1 MDQNSALKLP
11 PSLVFLRHAK
21 TSWNSA
27 GLTMGQSDIPL
38 SDIGKTEAKQAVIAL
53 HEHSIDMIVC
63 SPLTRCL
70 MTIAPFR
77 ATGDHEFVLEPKLAE
92 RSWGIYEGVPKSQ
105 RGVEKDPK
113 GGETDDDF
121 RLRVTKALNALP
133 IERNILLVSHS
144 GVFREVC
151 HLGYIPSLAHAK
163 IPHATPVVLSRVA
176 ANVRNKSCTRRI

>member
-1 MDQNSALKLP
+1 MEQGSTLKMP
-11 PSLVFLRHAK
+11 TSLVFLRHAR

-38 SDIGKTEAKQAVIAL
+38 SGIGKTEADLAATAL
-53 HEHSIDMIVC
+53 QEYPIDMIVC

-113 GGETDDDF
+113 RGETEDDF
-121 RLRVTKALNALP
+121 RCRVTEALSTLP

-151 HLGYIPSLAHAK
+151 NLGYIPCLAHAK
-163 IPHATPVVLSRVA
+163 LPHAIPVVLSCAA
-176 ANVRNKSCTRRI
+176 ANVRSLGCMRST

>member
-1 MDQNSALKLP
+1 MDQSSASKMP
-11 PSLVFLRHAK
+11 MSLVFLRHAR

-38 SDIGKTEAKQAVIAL
+38 SDTGKTEADQAVTAL
-53 HEHSIDMIVC
+53 QEYPIDMIVS

-77 ATGDHEFVLEPKLAE
+77 ATGDREFVLEPKLAE
-92 RSWGIYEGVPKSQ
+92 RAWGIYEGVPKSQ

-113 GGETDDDF
+113 HGETEDDF
-121 RLRVTKALNALP
+121 RRRVTEALSTLP
-133 IERNILLVSHS
+133 NEKNILLVSHS

-151 HLGYIPSLAHAK
+151 NLGYIPNLAHAK
-163 IPHATPVVLSRVA
+163 LPHAIPVVLSCA
-176 ANVRNKSCTRRI
+176 AAKVRNLGCMRST